1 MTTDVRMRRAQLQ
14 VGWREAP
21 SGPRGRLEGRPRS
34 GSSARPISRPSAGEG
49 GGVMWERAL
58 RTRTP
63 ARASSADCA
72 PMARPSVARCA
83 HSQRTGCLP
92 ETRPT
97 KVRLHSSSHR
107 LRPGDTLDSGLG
119 TAIACLMDGG
129 AALLP
134 PWARTTDK
142 RPQLGCGARRHP
154 DGHATRL
161 PQLDLAFPRGGTVE
175 DQRTTAG
182 LDAARALRARHRAV
196 WAASIR
202 PRGPGAP
209 IQTARR
215 DVNTARLPHATST
228 PSRARPSSRASTI
241 ARVLPPSRAGPGQ
254 SLRPSAAAAAAA
266 VRGRTLVFAP

>member
-1 MTTDVRMRRAQLQ
+1 MTTDVRVRWAQ

-21 SGPRGRLEGRPRS
+21 SGPRGVFEGRSRS
-34 GSSARPISRPSAGEG
+34 GSSARPISRPSAGG
-49 GGVMWERAL
+49 GRRRHV

-63 ARASSADCA
+63 VRASSPDCA

-97 KVRLHSSSHR
+97 KVRLDDSSHR
-107 LRPGDTLDSGLG
+107 LRPGVTLDSGLG

-154 DGHATRL
+154 DGQATRL

-196 WAASIR
+196 WAGSIR
-202 PRGPGAP
+202 PRGPPSKRHG
-209 IQTARR
+209 
-215 DVNTARLPHATST
+215 ATSIRHASLT
-228 PSRARPSSRASTI
+228 RPRRLRARAAFLECFHHRAQGQGSRC
-241 ARVLPPSRAGPGQ
+241 ARAQLQ
-254 SLRPSAAAAAAA
+254 RPQRFGAAH
-266 VRGRTLVFAP
+266 